1 MSGNIITRLIIYTAS
16 ALSYAPCSNNYNA
29 KRRKFPATRTMPR
42 ADSVNRVDIIMS
54 IMLTK
59 SSTNDSPGEKREN
72 WEREGRENREKYR
85 RHETRRA
92 DLFSFASILRKL
104 DA

>member
-1 MSGNIITRLIIYTAS
+1 MSGNIITRLIIYMAS

-42 ADSVNRVDIIMS
+42 ADNVNRIDIIVS

-59 SSTNDSPGEKREN
+59 SSTNDSSTGEKREN
-72 WEREGRENREKYR
+72 WEREERENKEK
-85 RHETRRA
+85 
-92 DLFSFASILRKL
+92 
-104 DA
+104 